1 MNGPSV
7 NFRRRSLVQ
16 FTIIV
21 LTVLSV
27 VDGQSTCLFMRETPF
42 DLTEMPKEPQNPHF
56 RNALRSTERQ
66 LDRMFSTT
74 YGHFYS
80 NNAKIFNDFFDEL
93 DEQFAVDDQPRSAV
107 KTALGSLFRKIF
119 ITEFS
124 LLNPMRQVSDTE
136 RHCMTRIQTHMRP
149 FGQIP
154 TKIAT
159 QLDRSF
165 ATWKSVVNTLEKTSI
180 LLINVADRLQLSS
193 ELSVETRPCLGFC
206 LNVLRGC
213 FAEVAELESQ
223 WEELIDALQ
232 LLAPRLKGAS
242 NPYLSMAPIPVQIS
256 EAIMLFQEKGDALSS
271 RIIFQCFEP
280 IFRAKRST
288 DETKVD
294 KPFIVPDGETAAKVL
309 GEYLDAEY
317 HKADLVKKDVLL
329 LSDRLSR
336 MRGAWRALPAA
347 ICSDGQVAAPTGEG
361 CWNGKQVASYRR
373 PLAANGI
380 RGQKK
385 ESRIFGFETFKRFD
399 FLDYLKLLCCLETFI
414 EERIKLMAM
423 ARHLDFVYD
432 GRVSRRIESP
442 MIEGSALED
451 LGGPDDEETL
461 EGSAYNRDDEDQQ
474 AESEVLGDLLDIRL
488 LEQKRGN
495 FSPPTRR
502 NNWTIVLSVGAFFVV
517 QILRFYFRSS
527 SFKRSQM
534 FHSRSSHLPHV

>member
-1 MNGPSV
+1 
-7 NFRRRSLVQ
+7 
-16 FTIIV
+16 
-21 LTVLSV
+21 
-27 VDGQSTCLFMRETPF
+27 
-42 DLTEMPKEPQNPHF
+42 
-56 RNALRSTERQ
+56 
-66 LDRMFSTT
+66 MFSTT

-193 ELSVETRPCLGFC
+193 ECTGALVRLRECHVCSGVSVETRPCLGFC

-385 ESRIFGFETFKRFD
+385 NPEFSD
-399 FLDYLKLLCCLETFI
+399 LKLSRETFI

-502 NNWTIVLSVGAFFVV
+502 NNWTIVLSVGAFLLF
-517 QILRFYFRSS
+517 RF
-527 SFKRSQM
+527 
-534 FHSRSSHLPHV
+534 